1 MLGGLSPIEA
11 ADDSRYAR
19 LLECADRLSHPGTR
33 AAGHPKSGV
42 GWQPKPRVPFFRVVL
57 AGILLGEPVSITGSQ
72 QGFARCI
79 IG

>member
-1 MLGGLSPIEA
+1 MT
-11 ADDSRYAR
+11 ADMRGFLNALTVSAIPAR
-19 LLECADRLSHPGTR
+19 EPPGTPSR
-33 AAGHPKSGV
+33 EWGGSQNPDTLRD
-42 GWQPKPRVPFFRVVL
+42 RVPFFRVVL